1 MGCPGQNQYLNA
13 VFPQTDWATST
24 ACTASLVYVLAE
36 SMSILDVNVH
46 FYHTDKKAD
55 MYEVLKRPLKKQ
67 TAAG

>member
-1 MGCPGQNQYLNA
+1 M
-13 VFPQTDWATST
+13 
-24 ACTASLVYVLAE
+24 YVLAE
-36 SMSILDVNVH
+36 SVSILDVNVH